1 MSERTTLDN
10 DGAHV
15 DIPLRGSR
23 VEQSELMTNS
33 APSKES
39 PDQPTFE
46 EDLERLKS
54 IVDILEDE
62 PESLQQALELYE
74 EGVSIAR
81 RCMEQLE
88 EADLRIQE
96 LSLDAEESFDA

>member
-1 MSERTTLDN
+1 MASTSIFNHAVVVVQQT
-10 DGAHV
+10 
-15 DIPLRGSR
+15 ST
-23 VEQSELMTNS
+23 MTNS
-33 APSKES
+33 VPSKEPS
-39 PDQPTFE
+39 DQPTFE

-54 IVDILEDE
+54 IVDILDDE

-88 EADLRIQE
+88 EADLRVQE
-96 LSLDAEESFDA
+96 LSLDAEESFDT